1 MSLRF
6 VVSNEIELKPLAR
19 NISRSIS
26 KNQIIFFEGEAG
38 SGKTTLI
45 RYILSE
51 ISKLE
56 KITFSFQGS
65 PTYQREH
72 IYNFNKFNIIH
83 FDFYQ
88 VQNNK
93 LDLDEYFNDNCIFI
107 EWPLENHIKRYNHMA
122 LLINIS
128 VVGEKRNVEIKSSDE
143 KWLHKIK

>member
-1 MSLRF
+1 MRF
-6 VVSNEIELKPLAR
+6 AVSNEIELKPLAR

-26 KNQIIFFEGEAG
+26 KNQIIFFEGKAG

-56 KITFSFQGS
+56 KKTFSFQGS

-93 LDLDEYFNDNCIFI
+93 LDLDEYFNDNCILI
-107 EWPLENHIKRYNHMA
+107 EWPLENLIKRYNHMA
-122 LLINIS
+122 LSINIS
-128 VVGEKRNVEIKSSDE
+128 VIGEKRNIEIKSSNK

>member
-1 MSLRF
+1 MSLKF
-6 VVSNEIELKPLAR
+6 IVSNEIELIPLAKR
-19 NISRSIS
+19 ISRFIS
-26 KNQIIFFEGEAG
+26 KDQIIFFEGDAG
-38 SGKTTLI
+38 SGKTTFI

-56 KITFSFQGS
+56 KKTFLFQGS

-72 IYNFNKFNIIH
+72 IYYFNKFNIIH

-88 VQNNK
+88 VQSNK

-107 EWPLENHIKRYNHMA
+107 EWPLENLIKRYKHVA
-122 LLINIS
+122 LSINIS
-128 VVGEKRNVEIKSSDE
+128 VVDEKRFIELKSIDK

>member
-6 VVSNEIELKPLAR
+6 AVSNEIELKPLAR

-26 KNQIIFFEGEAG
+26 NNQIILFEGEAG

-51 ISKLE
+51 ISKSE
-56 KITFSFQGS
+56 KKTFSFQGS

-88 VQNNK
+88 IHNNK
-93 LDLDEYFNDNCIFI
+93 LDLDEYFYDYCIFI
-107 EWPLENHIKRYNHMA
+107 EWPLENLIKRYNHMA
-122 LLINIS
+122 LSISIS
-128 VVGEKRNVEIKSSDE
+128 VTGEKRNIEIKSSNK

>member
-1 MSLRF
+1 MRF
-6 VVSNEIELKPLAR
+6 AVSNEIELKPLAR

-51 ISKLE
+51 ISKSE
-56 KITFSFQGS
+56 KKTFYFQGS

-93 LDLDEYFNDNCIFI
+93 LEFDEYFNDNCILI
-107 EWPLENHIKRYNHMA
+107 EWPLENLIKRYNHMA
-122 LLINIS
+122 LSINIS
-128 VVGEKRNVEIKSSDE
+128 VIDEKRNIDIKSNNK
-143 KWLHKIK
+143 KWLPKIN

>member
-6 VVSNEIELKPLAR
+6 VVSNEIELKPLAI
-19 NISRSIS
+19 NISRSIF
-26 KNQIIFFEGEAG
+26 KNQIILFEGEAG

-51 ISKLE
+51 ISRSE
-56 KITFSFQGS
+56 KKTFSFQGS

-93 LDLDEYFNDNCIFI
+93 LDLDEYFYDNCILI
-107 EWPLENHIKRYNHMA
+107 EWPLENLIKRYNHMA
-122 LLINIS
+122 LSINIL
-128 VVGEKRNVEIKSSDE
+128 VIGDKRNIEIKSNNK
-143 KWLHKIK
+143 KWLQKIK

>member
-6 VVSNEIELKPLAR
+6 AVSNEIELKPLAK

-26 KNQIIFFEGEAG
+26 NNQIILFEGEAG

-51 ISKLE
+51 ISKSE
-56 KITFSFQGS
+56 KKTFSFQGS

-107 EWPLENHIKRYNHMA
+107 EWPLENLIKRYNHMA
-122 LLINIS
+122 LSIS
-128 VVGEKRNVEIKSSDE
+128 IQLLVRKEI
-143 KWLHKIK
+143 

>member
-6 VVSNEIELKPLAR
+6 VVSNEIELKPIAR
-19 NISRSIS
+19 KISRSIS
-26 KNQIIFFEGEAG
+26 KDQIVFFEGEVG

-45 RYILSE
+45 RYILIE
-51 ISKLE
+51 ISKSE
-56 KITFSFQGS
+56 KKTFFFQGS

-88 VQNNK
+88 VQNNR

-107 EWPLENHIKRYNHMA
+107 EWPLENLIKRYNHMA

>member
-6 VVSNEIELKPLAR
+6 AVSNEIELKPLAR

-26 KNQIIFFEGEAG
+26 NNQIILFEGEAG

-51 ISKLE
+51 ISKSE
-56 KITFSFQGS
+56 KKTFSFQGS

-93 LDLDEYFNDNCIFI
+93 LDLDEYFNDNCILI
-107 EWPLENHIKRYNHMA
+107 EWPLENLIKRYNHMA
-122 LLINIS
+122 LSIS
-128 VVGEKRNVEIKSSDE
+128 IQLLVRKEI
-143 KWLHKIK
+143 

>member
-1 MSLRF
+1 MRF

-26 KNQIIFFEGEAG
+26 NNQIILFEGEVG

-51 ISKLE
+51 ISKSE
-56 KITFSFQGS
+56 KKTFSFQGS

-88 VQNNK
+88 IHNNK
-93 LDLDEYFNDNCIFI
+93 LDLDEYFYDYCIFI
-107 EWPLENHIKRYNHMA
+107 EWPLENLIKRYNHMA
-122 LLINIS
+122 LSINIS
-128 VVGEKRNVEIKSSDE
+128 VTGEKRNIEIKSNNK

>member
-1 MSLRF
+1 MRF
-6 VVSNEIELKPLAR
+6 AVSNEIELKPLAR

-26 KNQIIFFEGEAG
+26 NNQIILFEGEVG

-51 ISKLE
+51 ISKSE
-56 KITFSFQGS
+56 KKTFSFQGS

-93 LDLDEYFNDNCIFI
+93 LDLDEYFYDYCIFI
-107 EWPLENHIKRYNHMA
+107 EWPLENLIKRYNHMA
-122 LLINIS
+122 LSISIS
-128 VVGEKRNVEIKSSDE
+128 VTGKKRNIEIKSSNK

>member
-1 MSLRF
+1 MSWRF
-6 VVSNEIELKPLAR
+6 VVLNEIELKPIAR
-19 NISRSIS
+19 KISRSIS
-26 KNQIIFFEGEAG
+26 KDQIIFFEGDVG

-51 ISKLE
+51 ISKSE
-56 KITFSFQGS
+56 KKTFFFQGS

-72 IYNFNKFNIIH
+72 IYYFNEFNIIH

-88 VQNNK
+88 VQSNK

-107 EWPLENHIKRYNHMA
+107 EWPLENLIKRYKHVA
-122 LLINIS
+122 LSINIS
-128 VVGEKRNVEIKSSDE
+128 AVNEKRYIEIKSIDK

>member
-6 VVSNEIELKPLAR
+6 AVSNEIELKPLAR
-19 NISRSIS
+19 KISRSIS

-51 ISKLE
+51 ISKSE
-56 KITFSFQGS
+56 KKTFSFQGS

-93 LDLDEYFNDNCIFI
+93 LDLDEYFNDNCVPVSYTHLRAH
-107 EWPLENHIKRYNHMA
+107 ET
-122 LLINIS
+122 
-128 VVGEKRNVEIKSSDE
+128 
-143 KWLHKIK
+143 

>member
-6 VVSNEIELKPLAR
+6 AVSNEIELKPLAR

-51 ISKLE
+51 ISKSE
-56 KITFSFQGS
+56 KKTFSFQGS

-93 LDLDEYFNDNCIFI
+93 LDLDEYFNDNCMLI
-107 EWPLENHIKRYNHMA
+107 EWPLNKHTIIIKI
-122 LLINIS
+122 LIQI
-128 VVGEKRNVEIKSSDE
+128 
-143 KWLHKIK
+143 

>member
-6 VVSNEIELKPLAR
+6 AVSNEIELKPLAR

-26 KNQIIFFEGEAG
+26 NNQIILFEGEVG

-51 ISKLE
+51 ISKSE
-56 KITFSFQGS
+56 KKTFSFQGS

-88 VQNNK
+88 IHNNK
-93 LDLDEYFNDNCIFI
+93 LDLDEYFYDYCIFI
-107 EWPLENHIKRYNHMA
+107 EWPLENLIKRYNHMA
-122 LLINIS
+122 LSINIS
-128 VVGEKRNVEIKSSDE
+128 VTGEKRNIEIKSNNK

>member
-6 VVSNEIELKPLAR
+6 AVSNEIELKPLAR

-26 KNQIIFFEGEAG
+26 NNQIILFEGEAG

-51 ISKLE
+51 ISRSE
-56 KITFSFQGS
+56 KKTFSFQGS

-88 VQNNK
+88 IHNNK
-93 LDLDEYFNDNCIFI
+93 LDLDEYFYDYCIFI
-107 EWPLENHIKRYNHMA
+107 EWPLENLIKRYNHVA
-122 LLINIS
+122 LSISIS
-128 VVGEKRNVEIKSSDE
+128 VTGKKRNIEIKSSNK

>member
-26 KNQIIFFEGEAG
+26 NNQIILFEGEAG

-51 ISKLE
+51 ISKSE
-56 KITFSFQGS
+56 KKTFSFQGS

-93 LDLDEYFNDNCIFI
+93 LDLDEYFYDYCIFI
-107 EWPLENHIKRYNHMA
+107 EWPLENLIKRYNHMA
-122 LLINIS
+122 LSINIL
-128 VVGEKRNVEIKSSDE
+128 VIGDKRNIEIKSNNK
-143 KWLHKIK
+143 KWLQKIK

>member
-19 NISRSIS
+19 NISRSIF
-26 KNQIIFFEGEAG
+26 KNQIILFEGEAG

-51 ISKLE
+51 ISRSE
-56 KITFSFQGS
+56 KKTFSFQGS
-65 PTYQREH
+65 PTFQREH

-93 LDLDEYFNDNCIFI
+93 LDLDEYFYDYCIFI
-107 EWPLENHIKRYNHMA
+107 EWPLENLIKRYNRMA
-122 LLINIS
+122 LSINIS
-128 VVGEKRNVEIKSSDE
+128 VTGEKRNIEIKSNNK

>member
-6 VVSNEIELKPLAR
+6 AVSNEIELKPLAR

-26 KNQIIFFEGEAG
+26 NNQIILFEGEVG

-51 ISKLE
+51 ISKSE
-56 KITFSFQGS
+56 KKTFSFQGS

-93 LDLDEYFNDNCIFI
+93 LDLDEYFNDNCILI
-107 EWPLENHIKRYNHMA
+107 EWPLENLIKRYNHMA
-122 LLINIS
+122 LSISIS
-128 VVGEKRNVEIKSSDE
+128 VTGKKLSLI
-143 KWLHKIK
+143 HI

>member
-6 VVSNEIELKPLAR
+6 AVSNEIELKPLAR

-26 KNQIIFFEGEAG
+26 NNQIILFEGEVG

-51 ISKLE
+51 ISKSE
-56 KITFSFQGS
+56 KKTFSFQGS

-88 VQNNK
+88 IHNNK
-93 LDLDEYFNDNCIFI
+93 LDLDEYFYDYCIFI
-107 EWPLENHIKRYNHMA
+107 EWPLENLIKRYNHMA
-122 LLINIS
+122 LSISIS
-128 VVGEKRNVEIKSSDE
+128 VTGKKRNIEIKSSNK

>member
-6 VVSNEIELKPLAR
+6 AVSNEIELKPLAR

-51 ISKLE
+51 ISKSE
-56 KITFSFQGS
+56 KKTFSFQGS

-72 IYNFNKFNIIH
+72 VYNFNKFNIIH

-93 LDLDEYFNDNCIFI
+93 LDLDEYFNDNCVLI
-107 EWPLENHIKRYNHMA
+107 EWPLENLIKRYNHMA
-122 LLINIS
+122 LSINIS
-128 VVGEKRNVEIKSSDE
+128 VTGEKRNIEIKSSNK

>member
-1 MSLRF
+1 MRF
-6 VVSNEIELKPLAR
+6 AVSNEIELKPLAR

-26 KNQIIFFEGEAG
+26 NNQIILFEGEAG

-51 ISKLE
+51 ISKSE
-56 KITFSFQGS
+56 KKTFSFQGS

-88 VQNNK
+88 IHNNK
-93 LDLDEYFNDNCIFI
+93 LDLDEYFYDYCIFI
-107 EWPLENHIKRYNHMA
+107 EWPLENLIKRYNHMA
-122 LLINIS
+122 LSISIS
-128 VVGEKRNVEIKSSDE
+128 VTGEKRNIEIKSSNK

>member
-26 KNQIIFFEGEAG
+26 NNQIIFFEGEAG

-51 ISKLE
+51 ISKSE
-56 KITFSFQGS
+56 KKTFSFQGS

-88 VQNNK
+88 VDQKTHVDLEDYFMNNC
-93 LDLDEYFNDNCIFI
+93 LLI
-107 EWPLENHIKRYNHMA
+107 EWPLEDLKKRYLPDAM
-122 LLINIS
+122 LIKIS
-128 VVGEKRNVEIKSSDE
+128 IKEQSRIIEISSQNP
-143 KWLHKIK
+143 KWLP